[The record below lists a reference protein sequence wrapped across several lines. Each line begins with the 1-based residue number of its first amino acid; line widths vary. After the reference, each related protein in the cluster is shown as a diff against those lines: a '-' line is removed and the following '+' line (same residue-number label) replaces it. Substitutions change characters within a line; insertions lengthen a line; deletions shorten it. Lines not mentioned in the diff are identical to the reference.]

1 MKKELFTPEWYPF
14 YQKRFTSST
23 QLFNAE
29 AIGAYILLLN
39 YQWDNGGLPTDIDE
53 LSVLARCSKETIL
66 KVLKRFIECEDGLYW
81 NKRLEEIRE
90 EQERKYLISK
100 AKADKANAIMKEK
113 RKEIQERSTLRSTS
127 EQRNANDTH
136 KEEEEDISKD
146 IVKGGDLSSKKNKRE
161 VKVFTKPEW
170 KDVANYWLKYLPSKG
185 WSWSRQKIQD
195 EAENFIDH
203 YKSNNWMVGK
213 NKMQDWEASA
223 RNWAKNNNKFEFGND
238 LTNQSQQPKK
248 FLGED

>member
-1 MKKELFTPEWYPF
+1 MAKQFDKQWYPF
-14 YQKRFTSST
+14 YHD
-23 QLFNAE
+23 LFNRSTAGWTAE
-29 AIGAYILLLN
+29 RVGAYILLLN
-39 YQWDNGGLPTDIDE
+39 HQWQNNGIPNDREE
-53 LSVLARCSKETIL
+53 LLLIAKCKAEIL
-66 KVLKRFIECEDGLYW
+66 DKVLLKFEVEKQGRIF
-81 NKRLEEIRE
+81 NKKMEIIRK

-113 RKEIQERSTLRSTS
+113 RKEIQERSTLRSTY
-127 EQRNANDTH
+127 EQRNVNDTH

-146 IVKGGDLSSKKNKRE
+146 IIKGGDLSSKKNKRE
-161 VKVFTKPEW
+161 VKIFTKPEW

-185 WSWSRQKIQD
+185 WSWNRQKIQD